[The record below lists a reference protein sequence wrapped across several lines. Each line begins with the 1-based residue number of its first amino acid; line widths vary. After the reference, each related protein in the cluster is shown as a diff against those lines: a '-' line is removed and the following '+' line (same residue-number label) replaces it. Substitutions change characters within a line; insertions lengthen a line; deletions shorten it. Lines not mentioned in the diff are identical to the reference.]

1 MIKNGTNNTTITN
14 ANSTH
19 LFTTSVTVNV
29 SSLVASYAINLTSL
43 TENTTRTSVFTQ
55 STFAN
60 KPFSM
65 KATLSTANTTAPS
78 VSAPVATAIETYL
91 TTVSETLSPI
101 SASVSSITYFTKMA
115 LPATDIPGLLSLTP
129 SATFQSGA
137 SATLKSNMTPSK
149 ALLTLKGN
157 TMTRM
162 VTASATSNG
171 TYLLSTPIP
180 SLNLNHST
188 VKTTAITATPTA
200 MVNESLDANSTLTT
214 NVTLLTTVGTLSSA
228 ATTTTSATQ
237 AIVVTPTAEVNA
249 TSDVNSTLTT
259 NIAKT
264 SRTMTTTIV
273 NATSSGIE
281 LTASKTSPPGNSTDV
296 ESTSSIMATLTTNA
310 TKSTQSIFVTTPT
323 TLNGTRSVA
332 MTTSNK
338 TYLFV
343 NRTVA
348 TINITY
354 SFVLPTTAS
363 FVVATPSAIVTG
375 SSSVQIEKL
384 YSTVFT
390 TELAPQQTY
399 SLSETMPSHVSLS
412 KTSTQGLTVA
422 TFATSMSAQQPN
434 STISFAVPSSTLL
447 PSSVPSTSAPIRN
460 KTYVIEMRGECEE
473 NFQKCQFAERLEKEV
488 FAVVNVSTA
497 KIVTNEISNCKSGV
511 LKVTLS
517 VLNVVNTRIESSF
530 QNISFNFQSHDF
542 RAMSSPER
550 VGFHTTGIKCDVSF
564 KLTLE
569 GDCDLVKKDKSSEK
583 DFIYEFKSQVSDSL
597 GIEQNKINVEDIICG
612 SVVVTFTVEDGK
624 RTNITKQ
631 LEKLVEEE
639 NLEVNYKGNSFA
651 AKSVEVVEPGKPT
664 KRPQVKTENKLAFIL
679 YVTFGALMGVIFL
692 FGVLVLVVRCHRDRV
707 VRGFTLNP
715 EADLELRGFTAIP
728 RASYYQVDYYGG
740 PQEIDASRGD
750 ADVDEFEG
758 DTVPITRING
768 PPRADTNG
776 KANKRNTS
784 VVSRD
789 DAVNEAEKNQ
799 DEFAMGHLPK
809 WDLPK
814 LGKNEVAVSPKENNM
829 TVGTTFGS
837 KENLVNGDDK
847 ESTEDASHSYVN
859 PALNISEIETSPPDE
874 ARQVTASDT
883 LHAYDNPVL
892 SVSELESD
900 PGNTTAD

>member
-1 MIKNGTNNTTITN
+1 M
-14 ANSTH
+14 
-19 LFTTSVTVNV
+19 
-29 SSLVASYAINLTSL
+29 
-43 TENTTRTSVFTQ
+43 
-55 STFAN
+55 
-60 KPFSM
+60 
-65 KATLSTANTTAPS
+65 
-78 VSAPVATAIETYL
+78 
-91 TTVSETLSPI
+91 
-101 SASVSSITYFTKMA
+101 
-115 LPATDIPGLLSLTP
+115 
-129 SATFQSGA
+129 
-137 SATLKSNMTPSK
+137 
-149 ALLTLKGN
+149 
-157 TMTRM
+157 
-162 VTASATSNG
+162 
-171 TYLLSTPIP
+171 
-180 SLNLNHST
+180 
-188 VKTTAITATPTA
+188 
-200 MVNESLDANSTLTT
+200 
-214 NVTLLTTVGTLSSA
+214 
-228 ATTTTSATQ
+228 
-237 AIVVTPTAEVNA
+237 
-249 TSDVNSTLTT
+249 
-259 NIAKT
+259 
-264 SRTMTTTIV
+264 
-273 NATSSGIE
+273 
-281 LTASKTSPPGNSTDV
+281 
-296 ESTSSIMATLTTNA
+296 
-310 TKSTQSIFVTTPT
+310 
-323 TLNGTRSVA
+323 
-332 MTTSNK
+332 
-338 TYLFV
+338 
-343 NRTVA
+343 
-348 TINITY
+348 
-354 SFVLPTTAS
+354 
-363 FVVATPSAIVTG
+363 TG
-375 SSSVQIEKL
+375 SSSVQIEKS

-583 DFIYEFKSQVSDSL
+583 DFIYEFKSQVSYSL

-664 KRPQVKTENKLAFIL
+664 KQPQVKTENKLAFIL

-847 ESTEDASHSYVN
+847 ENTEDASHSYVN